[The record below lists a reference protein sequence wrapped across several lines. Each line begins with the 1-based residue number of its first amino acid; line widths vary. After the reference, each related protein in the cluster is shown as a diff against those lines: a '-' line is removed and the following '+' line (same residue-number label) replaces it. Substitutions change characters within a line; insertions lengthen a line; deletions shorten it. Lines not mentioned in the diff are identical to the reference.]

1 MKRNFNQSNVM
12 KFLTTGLLT
21 LALAAL
27 GQAQQP
33 PAPPSPPV
41 PVPPAPPA
49 PGGNE
54 AADPTAD
61 PAGAIGDNSD
71 PEAAANAILDALD
84 NEAAEGE
91 DAPLAMDDVIPMA
104 DLQLVNM
111 PIEQFL
117 KIYADYVNRTILR
130 QSALPNLNVTLEA
143 QTPLTVE
150 EAIQAMDSVLSL
162 NGYTTI
168 PVGEK
173 FISFVPSA
181 NALQEGAAFSTITDS
196 NELPEAN
203 QFVTHIVQLKHL
215 LPSEATAMIQPMAK
229 NPAGIVALD
238 VSKTLVLRDNSS
250 NVKRMLELLERVDIK
265 PDEDFK
271 LKVIPIR
278 YGKVEEIYDSMQTLI
293 TGQGGGSS
301 RPSSSSSRTSSSRT
315 SGRTGTTSR
324 TGTSSLQQ
332 NRTSSNPSSSSSSSF
347 RNRLQSIVN
356 RASGGEIQILENARI
371 VPDFRSNSLIVFAND
386 RDMAKIDE
394 IVKEVD
400 SILAQVLIE
409 AIIVNVSLSDGLD
422 TGVNILM
429 NEAKG
434 NNPNFITGS
443 RAGGPST
450 MVANAPVATTPN
462 VQPGQGG
469 NVEVA
474 AGTTGNAIGTL
485 SSSMLSGGFSYL
497 SRYEDGLD
505 FAMSAFAS
513 NTSAKVMQTPRI
525 QTSHA
530 VPATFFNGERVPYQG
545 SSGYSS
551 GYGGGYGGYG
561 GYGGGYTQFL
571 DVGITLDVTPYIT
584 PDDLVVMEIA
594 QTISELEGFVDTGGG
609 QVEGGGMKAPQTVER
624 EATSTIAVKDGDT
637 ILLGGYIRAAK
648 NDTES
653 GVPFLK
659 DIPFLGN
666 LFKNNSQQNK
676 RSELLVLIRPT
687 ILNTPEEA
695 ALMSTRERM
704 RLPGVR
710 EAEAEFTE
718 DERKRLQRVERK
730 LGSPSGSKS
739 EQKSASPPGR
749 NTNVNPAH

>member
-1 MKRNFNQSNVM
+1 M

-41 PVPPAPPA
+41 PVPPTA

-450 MVANAPVATTPN
+450 MVANAPVATAPN

-469 NVEVA
+469 NFGQGGNVEVA
-474 AGTTGNAIGTL
+474 AEATGNAIGTL

-730 LGSPSGSKS
+730 LGSPSGTKS